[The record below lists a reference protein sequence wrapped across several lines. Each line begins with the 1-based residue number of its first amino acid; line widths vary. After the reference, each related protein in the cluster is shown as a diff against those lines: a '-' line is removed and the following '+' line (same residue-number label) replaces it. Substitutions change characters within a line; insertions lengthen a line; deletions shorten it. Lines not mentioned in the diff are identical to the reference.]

1 MGMDKLGMLYLQL
14 RKLRAGGV
22 KMKDIAQ
29 AVGMQQS
36 VLSSLYSSVLPTYTA
51 LTDEGVDAVDALDKA
66 LKHVTSVSKRRLLTS
81 VDDLYSRVCA
91 VSQSLIGDCETSVSL
106 FGDLEA
112 AAGRYLTEAHVYAG
126 LYTGYSFSLR
136 KGYMD
141 VEPYMITPVADGD
154 KVQRVYC
161 RTVAGGCIE
170 GVVLFSP
177 FEAGYM
183 LFNERRDVPFALKT
197 VCLRLPVMS
206 FPHYIKGISLGHD
219 YNCNPVARRIILVRE
234 GDGIALDEFTGLKAE
249 AVDGS
254 KLDGDLKAYYDYT
267 CGKDDVVRSMIFTS
281 PGKGVDDLLREK
293 DMLDRM

>member
-66 LKHVTSVSKRRLLTS
+66 LKNVTSVSKRRLLTS

-106 FGDLEA
+106 FGDLE
-112 AAGRYLTEAHVYAG
+112 
-126 LYTGYSFSLR
+126 
-136 KGYMD
+136 
-141 VEPYMITPVADGD
+141 PVADGD

-161 RTVAGGCIE
+161 RTVSGGCIE

-183 LFNERRDVPFALKT
+183 LFNECRDVPFALKT
-197 VCLRLPVMS
+197 DCLRLPVMS

-219 YNCNPVARRIILVRE
+219 YNCNPVVRRIILVRE
-234 GDGIALDEFTGLKAE
+234 GDGIAFDEFTGLKAE